1 LIVVL
6 LLLDELTTLTPCA
19 VLRCA
24 VICCNVIYS
33 QVGGNLA
40 LERAR
45 FESRLRRLKLSCGRW
60 KADYQKEIMGRY
72 NEMVT
77 VLETRYMR

>member
-1 LIVVL
+1 MAL
-6 LLLDELTTLTPCA
+6 
-19 VLRCA
+19 
-24 VICCNVIYS
+24 

>member
-1 LIVVL
+1 MRSL
-6 LLLDELTTLTPCA
+6 LFAFTHWCISVCSFASPCGLLPL
-19 VLRCA
+19 
-24 VICCNVIYS
+24 
-33 QVGGNLA
+33 QVGGDLA
-40 LERAR
+40 LDRAR

-60 KADYQKEIMGRY
+60 KADYQKEIMSRY